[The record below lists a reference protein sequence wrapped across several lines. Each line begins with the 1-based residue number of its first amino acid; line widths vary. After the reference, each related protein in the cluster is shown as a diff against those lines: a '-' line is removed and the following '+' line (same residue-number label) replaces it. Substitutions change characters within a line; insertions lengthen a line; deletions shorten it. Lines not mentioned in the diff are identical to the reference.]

1 MKCFDYLSMQD
12 CWLCIG
18 VQILKW
24 VVNVSL
30 NGIEDFSAS
39 TSSPPPLFV
48 FKEGFK
54 AKGEGKSGNIL
65 VKHRNHELPF
75 Q

>member
-1 MKCFDYLSMQD
+1 M
-12 CWLCIG
+12 
-18 VQILKW
+18 LKW

-39 TSSPPPLFV
+39 TSSPPPLFM

-54 AKGEGKSGNIL
+54 AKGDGKSGDIL
-65 VKHRNHELPF
+65 VKHRNHEMPF